1 MSAML
6 PEPARVDIL
15 LVDDDQSNLL
25 ALESVLQASDRNLIR
40 ASSGDE
46 ALQYLLR
53 HNVAVILL
61 DVRMPGISGLETAEL
76 IRGRKQSRDIP
87 IIFLTAY
94 EGTDSEDLSRG
105 YSLGAVDYIIKPLDP
120 DALKAKVNVFVDL
133 FKKTEQV
140 KQQAAMLHEK
150 NIQLENANFQRLGK
164 LVDLGQLLISQREPD
179 RLLQVFCKAAR
190 DIVGAEY
197 GCVRID
203 EGTGEPVRHLA
214 ANDPELCAGLAD
226 DIEQISRSISSVASA
241 KLQAR
246 RISRVE
252 NGSSAA
258 QPLLNR
264 PALNS
269 LLAAPIPLL
278 KPATGWLYLSGK
290 IDSDSFS
297 EADERLAMTLTG
309 QLAAAYENAR
319 LYADT
324 RRYAAELLAEVTER
338 KHAQEEKERLLVS
351 EKAARLE
358 AEQAQL
364 VSAQLLI
371 REKDAR
377 AQAEAANRLKDDFLA
392 TVSHELRTP
401 LNSILGWVQLM
412 LTGRFDEAQSMR
424 ALRTIERNTKAL
436 AQIIEDL
443 LDVSRIISGQLRLD
457 VKPLELGPVIATAF
471 DAVRPGVDAKNIRLK
486 ASLDDSVGAI
496 LGDPNRIQQ
505 VVWNLLSNATKFT
518 PSGGEVEVKLDRVQA
533 NARITVADSGE
544 GISKE
549 FLPHVF
555 ERFTQADSS
564 FARVHGGL
572 GLGLAIVRHLVEM
585 HGGAVGAD
593 SPGPGKGAVFT
604 VSFPLLNGE
613 SRVPSRSK
621 RKADEFVSEIE
632 DPQNLAG
639 LRVLIVDDEPD
650 TRDVLVAILE
660 QRGAEVIASA
670 TADDALMRLCEA
682 SNGSIPDVL
691 VSDIGLPGEDG
702 LGLISRVRALKPE
715 QGGRIPAVALT
726 AYARAEDRARV
737 LAAGYQ
743 RHVTKPVE
751 PSVLAIM
758 VASLARGA
766 KL

>member
-1 MSAML
+1 MAAMQ
-6 PEPARVDIL
+6 PESARVNIL

-46 ALQYLLR
+46 ALQHLLR
-53 HNVAVILL
+53 HEVAVILL

-94 EGTDSEDLSRG
+94 ESTDSKDLSRG
-105 YSLGAVDYIIKPLDP
+105 YSLGAVDFIIKPLDP

-140 KQQAAMLHEK
+140 KQQAAMLNEK

-164 LVDLGQLLISQREPD
+164 LVDLGQLLTSQREPD
-179 RLLQVFCKAAR
+179 QLLQVFCKSAR
-190 DIVGAEY
+190 DILGAGY
-197 GCVRID
+197 ASVRITD
-203 EGTGEPVRHLA
+203 ATGESVKHLA
-214 ANDPELCAGLAD
+214 ANDPELVAGLAE
-226 DIEQISRSISSVASA
+226 DIEQITRKMPRVASS
-241 KLQAR
+241 KFQPR
-246 RISRVE
+246 RFSRVE
-252 NGSSAA
+252 NEGSA
-258 QPLLNR
+258 QPAFNR
-264 PALNS
+264 STLNS
-269 LLAAPIPLL
+269 FLAAPIPLVA
-278 KPATGWLYLSGK
+278 PTTGWLYLSGK
-290 IDSDSFS
+290 VDSEFFS

-324 RRYAAELLAEVTER
+324 RRYAGELLAEVTER

-358 AEQAQL
+358 AEQAQE
-364 VSAQLLI
+364 VSAQLLV

-412 LTGRFDEAQSMR
+412 LTGTFDGAQSSR
-424 ALRTIERNTKAL
+424 ALHTIERNTKAL

-457 VKPLELGPVIATAF
+457 VRPIELGPIIAAAF
-471 DAVRPGVDAKNIRLK
+471 DAIRPGVDAKGIRLK
-486 ASLDDSVGAI
+486 ISLDDSVGAI

-505 VVWNLLSNATKFT
+505 VVWNLLSNAAKFT
-518 PSGGEVEVKLDRVQA
+518 PNGGEVEVKLDRGESS
-533 NARITVADSGE
+533 ARITVADSGE
-544 GISKE
+544 GINEE

-585 HGGAVGAD
+585 HGGSVAAD
-593 SPGPGKGAVFT
+593 SRGKGKGAVFT
-604 VSFPLLNGE
+604 VSFPLLNGQSQAAFT
-613 SRVPSRSK
+613 SRRLM
-621 RKADEFVSEIE
+621 DEVASEIE
-632 DPQNLAG
+632 ESQDLAG

-650 TRDVLVAILE
+650 ARDVLVAILE
-660 QRGAEVIASA
+660 QRGAEVISTA
-670 TADDALMRLCEA
+670 TVEDALSSLSET
-682 SNGSIPDVL
+682 SNGSVPDVL

-702 LGLISRVRALKPE
+702 LDLISRVRALKPE
-715 QGGRIPAVALT
+715 QGGSIPAIALT

-737 LAAGYQ
+737 LAAGYH
-743 RHVTKPVE
+743 RHVAKPVE

-758 VASLARGA
+758 IASLARGSA

>member
-1 MSAML
+1 M
-6 PEPARVDIL
+6 
-15 LVDDDQSNLL
+15 VDDDQSNLL

-40 ASSGDE
+40 AASGDE
-46 ALQYLLR
+46 ALQHLLR
-53 HNVAVILL
+53 HDVAVILL

-94 EGTDSEDLSRG
+94 ESTDSEDLSRG
-105 YSLGAVDYIIKPLDP
+105 YRLGAVDFIIKPLDP

-164 LVDLGQLLISQREPD
+164 LVDLGQLLTSQREPD
-179 RLLQVFCKAAR
+179 QLLQVFCNAAR
-190 DIVGAEY
+190 DILGARY
-197 GCVRID
+197 ACVRITD
-203 EGTGEPVRHLA
+203 ATGESVRHLA
-214 ANDPELCAGLAD
+214 ANDPELGAGLAE
-226 DIEQISRSISSVASA
+226 DIEQISRHMPRVASS
-241 KLQAR
+241 KFQPR
-246 RISRVE
+246 RFSKVE
-252 NGSSAA
+252 NEGSATP
-258 QPLLNR
+258 PLLDR
-264 PALNS
+264 LESNS
-269 LLAAPIPLL
+269 FLAAPIPLL
-278 KPATGWLYLSGK
+278 EPTTGWLYLSGK
-290 IDSDSFS
+290 IDSEWFS

-324 RRYAAELLAEVTER
+324 RRYAGELLAEVTER
-338 KHAQEEKERLLVS
+338 KHAQEQNERLLVS

-358 AEQAQL
+358 AEQAQK
-364 VSAQLLI
+364 VSAQLLV

-412 LTGRFDEAQSMR
+412 LTGNFDGAQSSR
-424 ALRTIERNTKAL
+424 ALHTIERNTKAL

-457 VKPLELGPVIATAF
+457 VRPIELGPVIAAAF
-471 DAVRPGVDAKNIRLK
+471 DAIRPGVDAKGIRLK
-486 ASLDDSVGAI
+486 VSLDDSVGAI

-505 VVWNLLSNATKFT
+505 IVWNLLSNATKFT
-518 PSGGEVEVKLDRVQA
+518 PNGGEVEVKLDRIGSS
-533 NARITVADSGE
+533 ARIMVADSGE
-544 GISKE
+544 GISEE
-549 FLPHVF
+549 FLPYVF

-585 HGGAVGAD
+585 HGGSVAAD
-593 SPGPGKGAVFT
+593 SRGKGKGAVFT
-604 VSFPLLNGE
+604 VSFPLLNGQ
-613 SRVPSRSK
+613 SRAASTPGRLMDGV
-621 RKADEFVSEIE
+621 VSEIA
-632 DPQNLAG
+632 DPQDLTG
-639 LRVLIVDDEPD
+639 LRVLIVDDEQD
-650 TRDVLVAILE
+650 AREVLMAILE
-660 QRGAEVIASA
+660 QRGAEVICAA
-670 TADDALMRLCEA
+670 TVDDALLRLCGT
-682 SNGSIPDVL
+682 SNGSVPDVL

-702 LGLISRVRALKPE
+702 LDLIRRVRALKPE
-715 QGGRIPAVALT
+715 RGGGIPAIALT
-726 AYARAEDRARV
+726 AYARAEDRARI
-737 LAAGYQ
+737 LAAGYH
-743 RHVTKPVE
+743 RHVAKPVE

-758 VASLARGA
+758 VASLARSTA